1 MKKIIYLMAA
11 VIVALAFNACSTNDN
26 PITPS
31 TPSGRAVITL
41 NTAAMYEEVGIAKLI
56 EFNLNKLLCIADTV
70 LIYDQN
76 GRLVSKLGTVTKS
89 FEPQTFEFDDLP
101 NGTYTLVG
109 WQTSYLDDGTI
120 ADKHF
125 ALADEGE
132 LSTVKV
138 IQLYSIHSTATTNG
152 LASATVTVN
161 GNSFEATV
169 TPKFVGSIFDLKSE
183 KSPQEYGFEEI
194 GLYHMDQVTQGF
206 WLDPARSEDD
216 RWIVKAAEEAP
227 YPFACLY
234 QNEEEYLHYTLEHG
248 DDIPLSL
255 VTWKND
261 GGNYVPDE
269 IVPHGHHKLQDGSNV
284 VYYFDVERISYQPPF
299 LGLPEELP
307 TWKADRDAGK
317 LVNDPYLKWGCNL
330 AEVEA
335 HKQAKQFWAVGNGQ
349 LEFWEGKGWHYWYYV
364 ATHFTEQYIF
374 ETKDGQDLTCVMC
387 ICHDATLPIDVFTKS
402 LQLQGYTYL
411 GKLHY
416 PDTEDYDD
424 LFLSADGQT
433 EAWVYA
439 NYNGGCIIDYFA
451 FDPEDLDYI
460 IPANLAPA
468 NRMVQ
473 GIAPKPRRSSLNN
486 VKKRNDSMKPMR
498 ALKAHDR
505 SFQQKIVNGKQ

>member
-1 MKKIIYLMAA
+1 MKKMYYLMTA

-31 TPSGRAVITL
+31 TQSGRAVITL

-56 EFNLNKLLCIADTV
+56 ESNLNKLLCIADTV

-76 GRLVSKLGTVTKS
+76 GRLVNKLGTMTKS
-89 FEPQTFEFDDLP
+89 LEPQTFEFDDLH

-109 WQTSYLDDGTI
+109 WQTSYIDDGTTP
-120 ADKHF
+120 DQHF
-125 ALADEGE
+125 ALADEEE

-138 IQLYSIHSTATTNG
+138 IQLYPIHSTATTNG

-194 GLYHMDQVTQGF
+194 DLYHMDQVTQGF

-216 RWIVKAAEEAP
+216 RWIIQDQYADP
-227 YPFACLY
+227 YPFAYLY
-234 QNEEEYLHYTLEHG
+234 QEEEEYLHYTLEHG
-248 DDIPLSL
+248 DDMILSL
-255 VTWKND
+255 VTWTPVND
-261 GGNYVPDE
+261 NYEPDE
-269 IVPHGHHKLQDGSNV
+269 IVRQGRHKLQDGSNV
-284 VYYFDVERISYQPPF
+284 VYYFDVDRISYQPPF
-299 LGLPEELP
+299 LGQPEELP

-317 LVNDPYLKWGCNL
+317 LVNDPYLKWGSNL
-330 AEVEA
+330 AEVET
-335 HKQAKQFWAVGNGQ
+335 HIKAKQFWAVGNYE
-349 LEFWEGKGWHYWYYV
+349 LEFWEGEGWHRWYYV
-364 ATHFTEQYIF
+364 APNFTEQYLF

-387 ICHDATLPIDVFTKS
+387 ICHDATLPIDIFTKS

-416 PDTEDYDD
+416 PNNDFYDD
-424 LFLSADGQT
+424 FFLSADGET
-433 EAWVYA
+433 EALVYA
-439 NYNGGCIIDYFA
+439 NTYGGWIIDYLPFYS
-451 FDPEDLDYI
+451 EDLDYI

-468 NRMVQ
+468 SSKIRS
-473 GIAPKPRRSSLNN
+473 IAPMRHSSSRSATMRNNFMKSNEPMRSLNTF
-486 VKKRNDSMKPMR
+486 VRN
-498 ALKAHDR
+498 
-505 SFQQKIVNGKQ
+505 

>member
-109 WQTSYLDDGTI
+109 WQTSYLDNGTI

-125 ALADEGE
+125 ALADEEE

-169 TPKFVGSIFDLKSE
+169 TPKFVGSVFDLKSE

-194 GLYHMDQVTQGF
+194 GLYHMDLVTQGF

-216 RWIVKAAEEAP
+216 RWIVEAAEEAP
-227 YPFACLY
+227 YPFAYLY

-248 DDIPLSL
+248 DDIELTL
-255 VTWKND
+255 IAWTLAGD
-261 GGNYVPDE
+261 DLELDE

-284 VYYFDVERISYQPPF
+284 VYYFDVDRISYQPPF

-307 TWKADRDAGK
+307 TWKADRAR
-317 LVNDPYLKWGCNL
+317 
-330 AEVEA
+330 
-335 HKQAKQFWAVGNGQ
+335 
-349 LEFWEGKGWHYWYYV
+349 
-364 ATHFTEQYIF
+364 
-374 ETKDGQDLTCVMC
+374 
-387 ICHDATLPIDVFTKS
+387 S
-402 LQLQGYTYL
+402 
-411 GKLHY
+411 
-416 PDTEDYDD
+416 
-424 LFLSADGQT
+424 
-433 EAWVYA
+433 
-439 NYNGGCIIDYFA
+439 
-451 FDPEDLDYI
+451 
-460 IPANLAPA
+460 
-468 NRMVQ
+468 
-473 GIAPKPRRSSLNN
+473 RRTSRPN
-486 VKKRNDSMKPMR
+486 
-498 ALKAHDR
+498 
-505 SFQQKIVNGKQ
+505 SFGL

>member
-1 MKKIIYLMAA
+1 MKKIIYLTAA

-31 TPSGRAVITL
+31 TQSGRAVITL
-41 NTAAMYEEVGIAKLI
+41 NTAAMYEEVGIAAII
-56 EFNLNKLLCIADTV
+56 ERNLNKLLCIADTV

-89 FEPQTFEFDDLP
+89 FEPQTFEFDDMP

-109 WQTSYLDDGTI
+109 WQTSYLDDGTTP
-120 ADKHF
+120 DQHF
-125 ALADEGE
+125 ALADEEE

-138 IQLYSIHSTATTNG
+138 IQLYPIHSTATTNG

-194 GLYHMDQVTQGF
+194 DLYHMDQVTQGF

-216 RWIVKAAEEAP
+216 RWIIQDQYADP
-227 YPFACLY
+227 YPFAYLY
-234 QNEEEYLHYTLEHG
+234 QEEEEYLHYTLEHG
-248 DDIPLSL
+248 DDMILSL
-255 VTWKND
+255 VTWTPVGD
-261 GGNYVPDE
+261 DYELDE

-284 VYYFDVERISYQPPF
+284 VYYFDVDRISYQPPF
-299 LGLPEELP
+299 LGQPEELP

-317 LVNDPYLKWGCNL
+317 LVNDPYLKWGSNL

-349 LEFWEGKGWHYWYYV
+349 LEFWEGTGWHYWYYV
-364 ATHFTEQYIF
+364 APHFTEQYIF
-374 ETKDGQDLTCVMC
+374 ETEDGQNLNDVMC
-387 ICHDATLPIDVFTKS
+387 ICHDANSPIAVFTKS
-402 LQLQGYTYL
+402 LQLQGYTTL

-424 LFLSADGQT
+424 FFQSADGQT
-433 EAWVYA
+433 GVLVYA
-439 NYNGGCIIDYFA
+439 NYNGGCIIEYCP

-468 NRMVQ
+468 SRKVQ

-486 VKKRNDSMKPMR
+486 VKMRNDSMKPMR
-498 ALKAHDR
+498 ALKAYDR
-505 SFQQKIVNGKQ
+505 SFQ